1 MSIWD
6 KRRHLRILKELK
18 RVVIDT
24 HYLNVLEIMNRNE
37 QELHKDI
44 KRVAI
49 ALEKLVKLMTKMIR
63 ENG

>member
-6 KRRHLRILKELK
+6 RQQRSHILKELK

-24 HYLNVLEIMNRNE
+24 HYLKQYEIMNRNE

-49 ALEKLVKLMTKMIR
+49 ALEKLVKIMTKVIKD
-63 ENG
+63 NG